1 MGMKRAKSRS
11 EKSASGE
18 QSKKTA
24 NREDLFVETPIS
36 SGRFELSWT
45 NDRLTLTDTDRSEF
59 DGRAREIP
67 LSTDLAI
74 RKLSEKLLQNLVEI
88 ANFRHSNFNYLLNC
102 NEALVVLLSALRD
115 CFPPLKT
122 SELLQPLVDLQS
134 CMHDLTIGR
143 RPGIVRY
150 RDPLFDGGYRWLE
163 TFDKALRAGKPY
175 PISGDRRVLT
185 WADMQ
190 EAKLAISYDALIT
203 AYDTKSH
210 QREHA
215 NAVMKKLLEKAK
227 IRRFG
232 DNNLHEIKFSEVK
245 NWRERVG
252 EAGRGVGRSYAVHV
266 LRKKFGT
273 PKSGITEPKLG
284 NYEIRLSVAEATD
297 FAKNMVEEVRC
308 LQPSKHPKPDEETTE
323 ERRQHAD
330 RLGMPKSRKRT
341 PKPA

>member
-1 MGMKRAKSRS
+1 
-11 EKSASGE
+11 
-18 QSKKTA
+18 
-24 NREDLFVETPIS
+24 
-36 SGRFELSWT
+36 
-45 NDRLTLTDTDRSEF
+45 
-59 DGRAREIP
+59 
-67 LSTDLAI
+67 
-74 RKLSEKLLQNLVEI
+74 
-88 ANFRHSNFNYLLNC
+88 
-102 NEALVVLLSALRD
+102 
-115 CFPPLKT
+115 
-122 SELLQPLVDLQS
+122 
-134 CMHDLTIGR
+134 
-143 RPGIVRY
+143 
-150 RDPLFDGGYRWLE
+150 
-163 TFDKALRAGKPY
+163 
-175 PISGDRRVLT
+175 
-185 WADMQ
+185 MQ

-232 DNNLHEIKFSEVK
+232 DNNPHEIKFLEVK

-323 ERRQHAD
+323 KRRQHAD